1 MESLKTEFNVNE
13 GDNNKKYFYR
23 GIQTT
28 EVNHYKSHSEIF
40 LDYAFKQKKNM
51 ISKVKNKQKLIN
63 YGYELEQT
71 ISLNLDLLLS
81 FIKKSKKNSKKIIIM
96 NDNKSKDT
104 ADTYS
109 STTASSLI
117 QIIKVIIE
125 KVKLKAEANK
135 KINDLKNKINDRID
149 ENKKYYQKIK
159 EEKFKYKQK
168 LSKTNSN
175 LDNMDNYIIVMNKK
189 FYNIQ
194 KHVDKIIVNKKNK
207 ILNSNKNIFD
217 FIYANISYNKK
228 IFYLKNILKK
238 FYCEVLDLK
247 IDNDLYKEEKKLYGI
262 QKYKDLVRCMEFYRR
277 TNFGLY
283 VSLRFLKKKYQK
295 IIEIMEFLNLGNIV
309 QFTKHKNEEEGNCEI
324 EFSKINKEDNSID
337 LFSKMNRNI
346 NFSIS
351 LDV

>member
-117 QIIKVIIE
+117 QIIKVII
-125 KVKLKAEANK
+125 
-135 KINDLKNKINDRID
+135 I
-149 ENKKYYQKIK
+149 
-159 EEKFKYKQK
+159 
-168 LSKTNSN
+168 
-175 LDNMDNYIIVMNKK
+175 
-189 FYNIQ
+189 
-194 KHVDKIIVNKKNK
+194 
-207 ILNSNKNIFD
+207 
-217 FIYANISYNKK
+217 
-228 IFYLKNILKK
+228 
-238 FYCEVLDLK
+238 
-247 IDNDLYKEEKKLYGI
+247 
-262 QKYKDLVRCMEFYRR
+262 
-277 TNFGLY
+277 
-283 VSLRFLKKKYQK
+283 
-295 IIEIMEFLNLGNIV
+295 
-309 QFTKHKNEEEGNCEI
+309 
-324 EFSKINKEDNSID
+324 
-337 LFSKMNRNI
+337 
-346 NFSIS
+346 
-351 LDV
+351 